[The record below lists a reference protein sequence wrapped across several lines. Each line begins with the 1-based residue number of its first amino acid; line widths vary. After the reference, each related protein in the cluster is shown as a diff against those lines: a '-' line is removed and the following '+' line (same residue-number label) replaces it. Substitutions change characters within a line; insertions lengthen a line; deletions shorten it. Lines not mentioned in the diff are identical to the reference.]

1 VGHPPALPWVEMPAF
16 MKENAKHDDL
26 SYKAMQLII
35 LTTRRTSEVLG
46 ATWDE
51 LDLEKK
57 VW

>member
-1 VGHPPALPWVEMPAF
+1 MPAF
-16 MKENAKHDDL
+16 MKEIAKHDDL
-26 SYKAMQLII
+26 SYKAMQLTI
-35 LTTRRTSEVLG
+35 LTTCRTSEVLG